1 MSNLFH
7 RISRYAAAPIL
18 AGCVLMLA
26 GCPATDVG
34 GSVSQNTQTGATTV
48 TVTVTIHIHAPLK
61 QFGAW
66 LPQVTGMDLAGFD
79 PSQALMNIALSNATI
94 ASTSG
99 TVTVTLT
106 DLNTGQV
113 AGQQSFAYVVR
124 GNSLYAQD
132 PTAVSNWLQQFSGL
146 ANLDVATNVST
157 DLAPTA
163 AGSATLN
170 AQYGGVTYSSS
181 TVNFQRPVIGGGG
194 CHTRICPNQ

>member
-1 MSNLFH
+1 MSNLFR

-18 AGCVLMLA
+18 AGFVLMLA
-26 GCPATDVG
+26 GCPSQDVS

-48 TVTVTIHIHAPLK
+48 TVTYTIHIHPPLK

-66 LPQVTGMDLAGFD
+66 LPQVTGTDLASFD
-79 PSQALMNIALSNATI
+79 PNQALVNLSLSNATI

-99 TVTVTLT
+99 TVTVTVT

-113 AGQQSFAYVVR
+113 AGQQSFEYVVR
-124 GNSLYAQD
+124 GNSLFAQD
-132 PTAVSNWLQQFSGL
+132 PTAVSNWLRQFTSL
-146 ANLDVATNVST
+146 TNVDVATNVST
-157 DLAPTA
+157 DLSPTA

-170 AQYGGVTYSSS
+170 AQYSGVTYTSS
-181 TVNFQRPVIGGGG
+181 TVTFQRPPIGGGG